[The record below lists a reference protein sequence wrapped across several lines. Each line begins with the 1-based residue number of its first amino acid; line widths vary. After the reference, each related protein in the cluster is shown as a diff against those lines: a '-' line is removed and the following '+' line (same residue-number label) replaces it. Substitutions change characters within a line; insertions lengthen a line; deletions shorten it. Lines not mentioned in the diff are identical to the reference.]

1 MSPPTTALT
10 YLDIEVAIDSTAD
23 GHYRVRV
30 LRSPAGEAQSTL
42 QFPWSLSQ
50 IPTWLSQLQT
60 LVLSPPLFKREQ
72 QLQQWGE
79 TLFTSLL
86 NGDVAHRFT
95 ASKAIAQANGQG
107 LRLQLRCEPAELL
120 AIPWELLYD
129 PQAAEFLCLSRRTP
143 LVRYLPV
150 PQPNQP
156 LQIAPPLRILALSAS
171 PAGLP
176 ELSIAQEQ
184 RALSAALTALQQQGL
199 VELVWL
205 PGQRWRDL
213 QQALQAGPWHIFH
226 YSGHAM
232 YDHEQ
237 QAGKLLLADDL
248 GEPHELRAY
257 ELARLLEAQPSLR
270 LVVLN
275 ACEGARGDEQQ
286 AFSSLAASLVR
297 RGLPAVLAM
306 QYAILDEAAAEFSHS
321 FYSAL
326 AAGLPVDAA
335 TGEARKAL
343 SLRRAY
349 APEWLTPVLYLRADG
364 QLWQRAESAS
374 PAPITTESRT
384 QPGPS
389 VNANV
394 QIGGTVS
401 GSHIIIGNNN
411 RMTVTS
417 TPPAAPIDPADALW
431 VEQQIGQLRFALRSL
446 RAELDPG
453 HLTGGEFQLTL
464 LQTELSKDAD
474 GSAPNAAA
482 IIAVGDWLLANVPA
496 LREPLGRFFRAP
508 ATKRALAR
516 SGARGQSWAQ
526 QTFRG

>member
-10 YLDIEVAIDSTAD
+10 YLNIEVAIDSTAP
-23 GHYRVRV
+23 GQYRVRV

-42 QFPWSLSQ
+42 QLPWSLSQ

-60 LVLSPPLFKREQ
+60 LVLSPPQFKREQ

-79 TLFTSLL
+79 TLFAALL
-86 NGDVAHRFT
+86 NGEVAARFT

-176 ELSIAQEQ
+176 ALDIAQEQ

-226 YSGHAM
+226 YSGHAI

-248 GEPHELRAY
+248 GEPHELRAH

-364 QLWQRAESAS
+364 QLWQTEA
-374 PAPITTESRT
+374 APSTPSEPRT

-411 RMTVTS
+411 RTTVTS
-417 TPPAAPIDPADALW
+417 TPPAAPIEPADALW
-431 VEQQIGQLRFALRSL
+431 IEQQIGQLRFALRSL
-446 RAELDPG
+446 RAELAPAQR
-453 HLTGGEFQLTL
+453 TEGELQLTL
-464 LQTELSKDAD
+464 LQTELCKRAD
-474 GSAPNAAA
+474 EPAPNAAA
-482 IIAVGDWLLANVPA
+482 ISAVGDWLLANLPA

-508 ATKRALAR
+508 ATKRALTRA
-516 SGARGQSWAQ
+516 GPRGQSWLQ